1 MTNIKVKVN
10 GSSITA
16 EANGKLTSGMVGVP
30 VAIEY
35 NEEWNGL
42 IKTAIFRVGNFSR
55 DRRNVEDSTTVP
67 WEVMRHGG
75 KILEVGIEGRDAD
88 DKIIMP
94 TIWATASMIFNG
106 ANATIPGAP
115 TPDSEAGGG
124 GGGSSGCGGAEVLN
138 VWVEGTETDHTSR
151 EIFDHVSN
159 VRGPV
164 QLQYNDMYYQL
175 LYANDIVAWFGYI
188 DDEGYATVV
197 CVNGNEI
204 EEYHFDY
211 VPASHFDE
219 VIGDIST
226 ALDSIIAIQ
235 EELIGT

>member
-1 MTNIKVKVN
+1 MTNIEVKVN

-67 WEVMRHGG
+67 WEAMRHGG

-94 TIWATASMIFNG
+94 TVWATVSMIFNG

-115 TPDSEAGGG
+115 TPDSEDSGG
-124 GGGSSGCGGAEVLN
+124 GGGSGAVK
-138 VWVEGTETDHTSR
+138 T
-151 EIFDHVSN
+151 
-159 VRGPV
+159 
-164 QLQYNDMYYQL
+164 
-175 LYANDIVAWFGYI
+175 
-188 DDEGYATVV
+188 
-197 CVNGNEI
+197 VNGIGPDENGNVEI
-204 EEYHFDY
+204 EAGGTPYFIDVFFLENKPYINDFHWQDLR
-211 VPASHFDE
+211 H
-219 VIGDIST
+219 
-226 ALDSIIAIQ
+226 
-235 EELIGT
+235 ELSN

>member
-1 MTNIKVKVN
+1 MTNIKVKAN

-16 EANGKLTSGMVGVP
+16 EADGKLTSGMVGVQ
-30 VAIEY
+30 VSIEY
-35 NEEWNGL
+35 NEEWDGL
-42 IKTAIFRVGNFSR
+42 NKTAIFRVGQFSR
-55 DRRNVEDSTTVP
+55 DRRNVENSTTVP
-67 WEVMRHGG
+67 WEVMRNSG
-75 KILEVGIEGRDAD
+75 KNLEVGIEGRDAD
-88 DKIIMP
+88 GNIIMP
-94 TIWATASMIFNG
+94 TVWATVGMIFNG
-106 ANATIPGAP
+106 AKATIPGAP

-124 GGGSSGCGGAEVLN
+124 GGGSSEGGGAEVLN
-138 VWVEGTETDHTSR
+138 VWVEGTEADHTSG

-175 LYANDIVAWFGYI
+175 LKADDSVAWFGYI
-188 DDEGYATVV
+188 DDEGFATVV

-226 ALDSIIAIQ
+226 ALDHIIEIQ